1 MSAPSS
7 SSQESKGS
15 VKEIIARP
23 LGNEFEN
30 NYSLWKNTAA
40 YYIKADKAFDPMI
53 CDDDSDTE
61 DFINFLKQ
69 EARRHGCNA
78 FDMLKTHLRFQT
90 LFERS
95 IVGKK
100 MQYEF
105 DRLTSCNFTTSEARN
120 RGLLHSIS
128 ILEDYIDI
136 PPMPQN
142 LFSAFIQLAFR
153 DL

>member
-7 SSQESKGS
+7 SSQESNGS

-69 EARRHGCNA
+69 EARKHGCNA

-105 DRLTSCNFTTSEARN
+105 DRLTSRNFTTSEARN